1 MSLRG
6 VAHDNDI
13 HCYISLY
20 RQSQLLLELLI
31 NVFTKGSL
39 DGVQLPDTEEPFAP
53 LEVGWSHFNVT
64 SE

>member
-1 MSLRG
+1 M
-6 VAHDNDI
+6 
-13 HCYISLY
+13 
-20 RQSQLLLELLI
+20 

-39 DGVQLPDTEEPFAP
+39 EGVQLPDTEKPFAP